1 LLAGG
6 QQVVSGLIT
15 PNTKFIFRSRSAE
28 LMLFFQM
35 SKEMWDFADDGM
47 LYFEKAVTGFL
58 PLLFEKWQQTGA
70 NHSLTI
76 VLFSRTIYT
85 QEYAIAI

>member
-1 LLAGG
+1 
-6 QQVVSGLIT
+6 
-15 PNTKFIFRSRSAE
+15 
-28 LMLFFQM
+28 MLFFQM

-58 PLLFEKWQQTGA
+58 PLLFEKWQLTGA

-76 VLFSRTIYT
+76 VFFSRTIYDP
-85 QEYAIAI
+85 EYVSWSILFNI